1 MKPKRSNA
9 RRTSNAE
16 MSAQTKARILTASV
30 ESLAELGY
38 AGTTMS
44 EIAERVGLTR
54 AALIYHFE
62 SKNAMMVAV
71 MNALYDEM
79 AVRFAAAAPA
89 FLTPKDRLLAV
100 LDTMGN
106 HASSINQMALIELLL
121 AARRDPGF
129 RDEVAPLVARRE
141 AAFDK
146 AWSDLIGNFK
156 TAPRLEVLRDLAVA
170 ALRGYTIGKSLSD
183 DNPRVDRQFAELR
196 KLFLEAASE

>member
-1 MKPKRSNA
+1 
-9 RRTSNAE
+9 

-62 SKNAMMVAV
+62 SKNALMVAV

-79 AVRFAAAAPA
+79 VLRFAAAAPA

-146 AWSDLIGNFK
+146 AWGDLIGNFK

-183 DNPRVDRQFAELR
+183 DNPRVDRKFAELR

>member
-1 MKPKRSNA
+1 
-9 RRTSNAE
+9 

-79 AVRFAAAAPA
+79 ALRFAAAAPA